1 MIKNLPKKEIKTL
14 IPDYV
19 FDLLDKSEKDS
30 FEAEIKKYPDLQ
42 QELHET
48 QALFDKVN
56 INNINKY
63 NDEQIDSITSDLSDN
78 VINKLN
84 ELNTNKNIQ
93 PIDFFTNFAKQT
105 HFEDTSFIL
114 LIEFN
119 HGRTKI
125 TDHRGGFLLD
135 EETIR

>member
-1 MIKNLPKKEIKTL
+1 MRPVKSYEGLPVVMAL
-14 IPDYV
+14 SANFV
-19 FDLLDKSEKDS
+19 FVFKWFTVGIGFHQHFFNFYS
-30 FEAEIKKYPDLQ
+30 
-42 QELHET
+42 
-48 QALFDKVN
+48 
-56 INNINKY
+56 
-63 NDEQIDSITSDLSDN
+63 
-78 VINKLN
+78 
-84 ELNTNKNIQ
+84 KNIQ

-114 LIEFN
+114 LIGFN